1 MGEGNGAKNTLSV
14 ESKRKKKR
22 KWKERRAYC
31 CEIQSCTRGYG
42 LITKQFTRR
51 TRVLLTR
58 VSLCTWMRSPK
69 CGIVCCRKQP
79 PPPPPGLGKVVE
91 SGEFIGNCFL
101 SSGLRFGLSQR
112 WNLLEFL
119 DYLIKWPIMEMQSIV
134 KHRILQS
141 MKRISPSSPPS
152 LTFSILFRSESY
164 EIDSVSF
171 SSGI

>member
-31 CEIQSCTRGYG
+31 CEIQSCTRGSG

-69 CGIVCCRKQP
+69 YRVLQKATIS
-79 PPPPPGLGKVVE
+79 PPPGLGKVVE

-141 MKRISPSSPPS
+141 MKRIPPSSPPLWLFQS
-152 LTFSILFRSESY
+152 YLEAKVMKLTRFRSRA
-164 EIDSVSF
+164 VF
-171 SSGI
+171 N

>member
-1 MGEGNGAKNTLSV
+1 MKISFRFINIHPSPPPRIISRDTLSLFFHANEIQLIKLSPLPVPRKFHSNRHFSFVLLVLFHYMGEGNGAKNTLSV

-31 CEIQSCTRGYG
+31 CEIQSCTRGSG

-79 PPPPPGLGKVVE
+79 PPLLQGSAKSWRAE
-91 SGEFIGNCFL
+91 
-101 SSGLRFGLSQR
+101 
-112 WNLLEFL
+112 NL
-119 DYLIKWPIMEMQSIV
+119 
-134 KHRILQS
+134 
-141 MKRISPSSPPS
+141 
-152 LTFSILFRSESY
+152 
-164 EIDSVSF
+164 
-171 SSGI
+171 

>member
-14 ESKRKKKR
+14 ESKEKKR

-31 CEIQSCTRGYG
+31 CEIQSCTRSSG

-58 VSLCTWMRSPK
+58 VSLRTWMRSPK

-79 PPPPPGLGKVVE
+79 PPSPGLGKVVE

-141 MKRISPSSPPS
+141 MKRIPPSSPSSDFFNP
-152 LTFSILFRSESY
+152 I
-164 EIDSVSF
+164 
-171 SSGI
+171 